1 MQEGRVTLPLPLLG
15 AIGATRGLLGLGIG
29 LLVAD
34 RLDTRPRKILGLA
47 LLGVGAATTIPL
59 ALTVFRR
66 HKAAKEATPAA
77 PRTSSKEPRM
87 VH

>member
-1 MQEGRVTLPLPLLG
+1 MQEGRVTLPLPLVG

-34 RLDTRPRKILGLA
+34 RLDDRPRKILALA

-59 ALTVFRR
+59 AMAVFRR
-66 HKAAKEATPAA
+66 RKAAKAEAPATKK
-77 PRTSSKEPRM
+77 REVEPRM

>member
-1 MQEGRVTLPLPLLG
+1 MQEGRVPLPLPLVG

-34 RLDTRPRKILGLA
+34 RLDTKPRKILGLV

-66 HKAAKEATPAA
+66 RKTAKAATSPE
-77 PRTSSKEPRM
+77 PRTRSTERM